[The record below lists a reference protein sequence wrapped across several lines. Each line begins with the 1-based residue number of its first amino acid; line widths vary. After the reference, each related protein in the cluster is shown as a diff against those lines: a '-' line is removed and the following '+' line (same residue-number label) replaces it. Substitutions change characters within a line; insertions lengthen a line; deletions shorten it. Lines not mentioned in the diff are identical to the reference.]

1 MKEILDK
8 SNQLIISAPSNVT
21 NLYINV
27 FDQITG
33 QTRLFIAEK
42 NEDNNEFTLDLS
54 YIVSAAIEDDERNVL
69 ISKPILLN
77 INPTLEEQLGEDVV
91 NDIKEE
97 IEKQTTFDYLA
108 DLSNSKLITSYN
120 LVNSFFDYNNV
131 YNPLTIAKI
140 DFSSDKYKCNIVS
153 SSRK

>member
-1 MKEILDK
+1 MNPQKDPPTNITTLT
-8 SNQLIISAPSNVT
+8 ISGPKNIS

-33 QTRLFIAEK
+33 QTHLTQIDDEGNF
-42 NEDNNEFTLDLS
+42 EFDFKYIKDL
-54 YIVSAAIEDDERNVL
+54 AIDGDERNVL

-77 INPTLEEQLGEDVV
+77 INPILESQLPDSV
-91 NDIKEE
+91 NDIITE
-97 IEKQTTFDYLA
+97 IKTNQTTFDYLGE
-108 DLSNSKLITSYN
+108 LSASKLIDSYD

-131 YNPLTIAKI
+131 YNPLTITKI
-140 DFSSDKYKCNIVS
+140 DFSKDKFNCNIVA